1 MRRAA
6 GGKAGQTLARA
17 FTGRGF
23 TLVEILLVIALIG
36 MFTAIF
42 VVNFESLVRQNEA
55 SAVETAF
62 WQATRTARTRALIDR
77 RTQALRFDA
86 DAVSF
91 VVEEAGG
98 ANRETFDVDQKDW
111 ASGTRLEINL
121 QKRVPPSQFSLIAGD
136 LVDTRN
142 IPAAHFFPDGTC
154 SPFLVNLKV
163 GADDFT
169 IEIDP
174 WTGAELL
181 LDEEE

>member
-1 MRRAA
+1 MRRGERGRSNQNTERAQA
-6 GGKAGQTLARA
+6 CRA
-17 FTGRGF
+17 FTLF
-23 TLVEILLVIALIG
+23 EILLVIALMG

-42 VVNFESLVRQNEA
+42 VVNFEALVRQNEA

-62 WQATRTARTRALIDR
+62 WEATRAARTRALIER
-77 RTQALRFDA
+77 RPHLMRFD
-86 DAVSF
+86 DEEVSF
-91 VVEEAGG
+91 VVEEPGG
-98 ANRETFDVDQKDW
+98 ANRVTYVVERENW
-111 ASGTRLEINL
+111 APGTRLDVKL
-121 QKRVPPSQFSLIAGD
+121 QKHVPPSQFSLIAGD

-181 LDEEE
+181 LDESE